1 MGRNSKKLN
10 LQHTAEE
17 LKVYYQKNH
26 DAVER
31 RRIQVIWLLAEGQ
44 KHENVRAITAYSD
57 WSMRDIISRYN
68 ENGLLGIR
76 NKRCNNYGAPTLLN
90 QQEQLLLY
98 QTLEKPPI
106 DGGRW
111 SGQKVAEWVRAN
123 LEKEIGLKSCYN
135 YLHKLGFSLQSPR
148 PRHKRAS
155 SSEQELFK
163 KSVYLKV

>member
-10 LQHTAEE
+10 LQHKAEE
-17 LKVYYQKNH
+17 LKRHYQKSQ

-31 RRIQVIWLLAEGQ
+31 RRIQVVWLLAEGQ
-44 KHENVRAITAYSD
+44 VRENVQAITAYSD

-68 ENGLLGIR
+68 KDGLLGLK
-76 NKRCNNYGAPTLLN
+76 NKCHNNYGAPTLLN
-90 QQEQLLLY
+90 QKEQLLLA

-111 SGQKVAEWVRAN
+111 SGKKVAAWVKEN
-123 LEKEIGLKSCYN
+123 LDRKISLKSCYN
-135 YLHKLGFSLQSPR
+135 YLHHLGFSLQRPR
-148 PRHKRAS
+148 PRHKRVS

-163 KSVYLKV
+163 KNTYQKV